1 MKKMCYSNHVYDL
14 RTSNKL
20 SQTQLAKDLGVC
32 RRTISLIENNDQNIS
47 LDLAYRIARYFKL
60 RIPDV
65 FPPIG
70 TTMSELE

>member
-70 TTMSELE
+70 TTTSEPE

>member
-70 TTMSELE
+70 TTTSELE

>member
-20 SQTQLAKDLGVC
+20 SQTQLAKELGVC

-70 TTMSELE
+70 TTTSELE

>member
-20 SQTQLAKDLGVC
+20 SQTQLAKALGVC

-70 TTMSELE
+70 TTTSELE

>member
-47 LDLAYRIARYFKL
+47 LDLAYRISRYFKL

-70 TTMSELE
+70 TTTSELE

>member
-47 LDLAYRIARYFKL
+47 LDLAYRIAKYFKL

-70 TTMSELE
+70 TTTSELE

>member
-14 RTSNKL
+14 RTYNKL

-70 TTMSELE
+70 TTTSELE